1 MKMLKWILVVGFMGF
16 VSATVGWQKPEL
28 ISDKG
33 MKYELHK
40 SKWIDSVAN
49 SLSTEE
55 KIAQFFMAAV
65 YSRNDEAHKAEI
77 MSLITKYNIGGLIFF
92 QGTPG
97 KQAVWANDFQNA
109 AKTPLFVSIDG
120 EWGINMRLDNTIKYP
135 RQLTLGAIKDEQLI
149 YDMGKRIAEECKAV
163 GVNINLAPVMDI
175 NNNPK
180 NPVINDRSFG
190 EDKYNVALKS
200 MAYAHGMQDAG
211 VMAVGKHF
219 PGHGDTDKDSHYTLP
234 TINHNLERLK
244 SIEFYPFK
252 VGFQNGLMGVM
263 AAHLHIPALDNTKNL
278 AVSLSPKVTTHWL
291 RDSLGFE
298 GLVFSDAL
306 NMKGVSDYFAPG
318 EVDKVAF
325 LAGNDVLLFSV
336 NIPKGIELIKKA
348 LEKGEFSEA
357 YLNERLRRVLSY
369 KYDLGLTEKPI
380 VSTVNVEAYLNNAE
394 GKKLQQKLFQ
404 EAVTVVNNEEQLIP
418 LAKNKEISTATISIG
433 ASGTTSLQ
441 KMLTTHRDITH
452 FTAGKDVQ
460 PAQISGLAASLA
472 KFDQVI
478 IPVYDMSRFASKNYG
493 FSKAELDL
501 IHAINQKTKVVL
513 VLFGSP
519 YSLIHFSELKN
530 IIVAYEENELTEIAV
545 ANVLSGAA
553 GASGKLPVSAG
564 PFKFGQGLEL
574 AEKKTLRFGNPE
586 TSGFDSKKLDK
597 IDDVAKW
604 AIQIGATPGCQILVA
619 KDGEIVYNK
628 SFGKQ
633 KYIHSP
639 RIDADNIYDV
649 ASITKIA
656 ATTIAVMKLYEE
668 GKIDLNQPVKKYIPA
683 YDTVGVGNLIIKDI
697 LAHHSGLPGWIPF
710 YQKTL
715 AESVYNNWYQ
725 SDSSEVFCVRVA
737 DDLFICKDS
746 TEVIWRTIGGLSIK
760 QNQGYKY
767 SDIGFYLLKRMVVE
781 ITGMGFEQY
790 LNQTFYEPMNLHR
803 IGFMPERRFPREK
816 IVPTENDR
824 TFRKQ
829 EVLGYV
835 HDPGAA
841 MLGGVSGHAGLFSNA
856 KDLAAIMH
864 MLLNEG
870 EYNGIKFLK
879 KETIDYFNTVHFT
892 DSRRGLGFDKP
903 ALKNGS
909 SPTAIEA
916 SPKTFGHTGFTGTCA
931 WADPEHNLV
940 YIFLSNRTFP
950 DAENNKLLKEN
961 IRTDI
966 HSLIYKAMISE

>member
-1 MKMLKWILVVGFMGF
+1 
-16 VSATVGWQKPEL
+16 
-28 ISDKG
+28 
-33 MKYELHK
+33 
-40 SKWIDSVAN
+40 
-49 SLSTEE
+49 
-55 KIAQFFMAAV
+55 
-65 YSRNDEAHKAEI
+65 
-77 MSLITKYNIGGLIFF
+77 
-92 QGTPG
+92 
-97 KQAVWANDFQNA
+97 
-109 AKTPLFVSIDG
+109 
-120 EWGINMRLDNTIKYP
+120 
-135 RQLTLGAIKDEQLI
+135 
-149 YDMGKRIAEECKAV
+149 
-163 GVNINLAPVMDI
+163 
-175 NNNPK
+175 
-180 NPVINDRSFG
+180 
-190 EDKYNVALKS
+190 
-200 MAYAHGMQDAG
+200 
-211 VMAVGKHF
+211 
-219 PGHGDTDKDSHYTLP
+219 
-234 TINHNLERLK
+234 
-244 SIEFYPFK
+244 
-252 VGFQNGLMGVM
+252 
-263 AAHLHIPALDNTKNL
+263 
-278 AVSLSPKVTTHWL
+278 
-291 RDSLGFE
+291 
-298 GLVFSDAL
+298 
-306 NMKGVSDYFAPG
+306 
-318 EVDKVAF
+318 
-325 LAGNDVLLFSV
+325 
-336 NIPKGIELIKKA
+336 
-348 LEKGEFSEA
+348 
-357 YLNERLRRVLSY
+357 
-369 KYDLGLTEKPI
+369 
-380 VSTVNVEAYLNNAE
+380 
-394 GKKLQQKLFQ
+394 
-404 EAVTVVNNEEQLIP
+404 
-418 LAKNKEISTATISIG
+418 
-433 ASGTTSLQ
+433 
-441 KMLTTHRDITH
+441 
-452 FTAGKDVQ
+452 
-460 PAQISGLAASLA
+460 
-472 KFDQVI
+472 
-478 IPVYDMSRFASKNYG
+478 
-493 FSKAELDL
+493 
-501 IHAINQKTKVVL
+501 
-513 VLFGSP
+513 
-519 YSLIHFSELKN
+519 
-530 IIVAYEENELTEIAV
+530 
-545 ANVLSGAA
+545 LSGAA
-553 GASGKLPVSAG
+553 GANGKLPVSAG